1 MSTRGIRAHLKPY
14 IVAVMAVAIALLNTW
29 LLYQVLSPA
38 VFALFYAAVALS
50 SWYGGMKPGL
60 LATALS
66 TVAINYFFMAPQGSL
81 AMTGV
86 STLVRLGVFLFVT
99 LVITS
104 LSAESRAAKERA
116 EVSLLKLRASEERYR
131 RIIETAYEGIWI
143 IDAEGKTDYVNQRMA
158 EMLGYRVEEMAERS
172 IFEFVN
178 SEERIAAEQL
188 IERWKQGIKE
198 QFDFRYRCKDGSDL
212 WVIVSAN
219 PIMGEQ
225 GEFKGAIAMLTDV
238 TSRKQTEEE
247 LKRYQ
252 LLSEN
257 SRDIVLFLRC
267 DGQIIE
273 ANNAAIKAY
282 GYDKAEL
289 LSLKIDALRD
299 AQTQALIAEQMK
311 QADAQGILFETIHRR
326 KDGTLFP
333 VEVSAK
339 GSTIGNERV
348 ILSIIRDITLRKQAL
363 GALRES
369 EERYRAFIEQSSEGI
384 WRFELERSLSLDR
397 LEDEQIDHCYQ
408 YGYLAECNN
417 AMAQMYGF
425 ERAEDIVG
433 ARLGD
438 FLVRSNTNNIEY
450 LRAFIRS
457 GYRMND
463 AESQEIDNLGNSK
476 YFLNNLVGITE
487 NNLLIRAWGSQRD
500 ITDRKLAE
508 EALRESQERARRLVD
523 SNIIGVIFGDFS
535 GNIVEVNDAFLKIIG
550 YTREDLLSGKV
561 NWIEITPP
569 EQRYLDRQAMKEMQ
583 LTGTHTPFEKEYI
596 RKDGSRV
603 PVLVGTAYLG
613 EPQDTGVGFVLDLSD
628 AYTEL
633 RLRKQAE
640 ENSRQLAKQLQEQ
653 ANTLEA
659 ILSASVDHIYIFD
672 REGRYKYVSAGGAKV
687 IGFNPSDLVGK
698 TWRDVGLPEET
709 IERFETHKKDVIA
722 AGEPV
727 RNDNEFLSFSGV
739 KYYEYIMS
747 PLYNRDKSIE
757 GVVVVSRDAT
767 ERKQAEK
774 ALRESEERFR
784 KLSEKVRVI
793 PWESDPMSGRFSYVG
808 PQSVD
813 LLGYPLEDWYAD
825 NFWEDRIHPEDR
837 EWVVQFC
844 KDSSAHL
851 DNYEF
856 EYRMLKADGQTLWLY
871 DLVNVVRDEDGPK
884 LLRGFMIDITERKR
898 AESEREQL
906 LAREQAARAE
916 AEAANR
922 MKDEFLATLS
932 HELRTP
938 LNAMLGWTQ
947 LLRTRKF
954 DETTSQRALE
964 TIDRNTKSLAQLIE
978 DVLDVSRIIT
988 GKLRLNVRPVALV
1001 SVIEAAIETVAPAS
1015 EAKNIQIEPILD
1027 HSAGSVL
1034 GDSNRLQQVVWN
1046 LLSNAVKFTPKGG
1059 RVAIILERSNSQI
1072 QIKVSDTGQGISPDF
1087 LPYVFERF
1095 RQADGATTRSH
1106 GGLGLGLAIVRHLV
1120 ELHGGR
1126 VRAESE
1132 GEGKGATFIVTL
1144 PLMAVRPPSIE
1155 PHQAQPTV
1163 EDGAPEIA
1171 PPSLDGLRVLVVDD
1185 EPDAREL
1192 IATMLAQYGADVT
1205 AVDSA
1210 RAALEALQQLN
1221 PNVLVSD
1228 IGMPQEDGYSLI
1240 RKVRMLDAAQGGRV
1254 PAVALTAYARAEDRT
1269 QALLS
1274 GFQLHVPKP
1283 VNPAELAAVVAN
1295 LVGRSGNP

>member
-1 MSTRGIRAHLKPY
+1 
-14 IVAVMAVAIALLNTW
+14 VAIALLNTW

-38 VFALFYAAVALS
+38 IFALFYGAVALS

-178 SEERIAAEQL
+178 SEERPAAEQL

-289 LSLKIDALRD
+289 LSLKIDALREPP
-299 AQTQALIAEQMK
+299 THALIAEQMK
-311 QADAQGILFETIHRR
+311 QADAQGILFETNHRR
-326 KDGTLFP
+326 QDGTLFP

-363 GALRES
+363 VALRES

-397 LEDEQIDHCYQ
+397 PEDEQIDHCYQ

-476 YFLNNLVGITE
+476 YFLNNLVGIIE
-487 NNLLIRAWGSQRD
+487 NNLLVRAWGSQRD
-500 ITDRKLAE
+500 ITERKLAE

-569 EQRYLDRQAMKEMQ
+569 EQRYLDIEAREEMQ
-583 LTGTHTPFEKEYI
+583 RTGTHTPFEKEYI

-613 EPQDTGVGFVLDLSD
+613 ESKDNAVGFVLDLS
-628 AYTEL
+628 A
-633 RLRKQAE
+633 RKQAE
-640 ENSRQLAKQLQEQ
+640 ESSRQLAKQIQEQ
-653 ANTLEA
+653 ADTLDA
-659 ILSASVDHIYIFD
+659 ILAASVDHIYIFD
-672 REGRYKYVSAGGAKV
+672 REGRYKYVSAGGAKAV
-687 IGFNPSDLVGK
+687 GYEPLDLVGK
-698 TWRDVGLPEET
+698 TWRDIGLSEE
-709 IERFETHKKDVIA
+709 IVEQFETHKKEVMA
-722 AGEPV
+722 SGQPV
-727 RNDNEFLSFSGV
+727 RNENEFSIYSGV
-739 KYYEYIMS
+739 KHYEYIMT
-747 PLYNRDKSIE
+747 PLYNRDKNVE
-757 GVVVVSRDAT
+757 GLVVVSRDAT
-767 ERKQAEK
+767 DRKQAEQ

-793 PWESDPMSGRFSYVG
+793 PWEADPISGRFTYVG

-813 LLGYPLEDWYAD
+813 LLGYPLEEWYAD
-825 NFWEDRIHPEDR
+825 NFWSDRIHPEDR
-837 EWVVQFC
+837 ELTIKFC
-844 KDSSAHL
+844 NDSSAYL

-856 EYRMLKADGQTLWLY
+856 EYRMVKADGQTLWLY

-906 LAREQAARAE
+906 LAGEQSARAE

-954 DETTSQRALE
+954 DQTTIQRALE

-988 GKLRLNVRPVALV
+988 GKLRLNIRPVALV
-1001 SVIEAAIETVAPAS
+1001 SVIQAAIETVAPAS

-1027 HSAGSVL
+1027 HSAGAVL
-1034 GDSNRLQQVVWN
+1034 GDANRLQQVVWN

-1120 ELHGGR
+1120 ELHGGTAC
-1126 VRAESE
+1126 AESE

-1163 EDGAPEIA
+1163 EDEAREIS

-1192 IATMLAQYGADVT
+1192 IATMLAEYGADVT

-1210 RAALEALQQLN
+1210 GAALEALQQLN
-1221 PNVLVSD
+1221 PNILVSD

-1240 RKVRMLDAAQGGRV
+1240 RKVRALDAAQGGRI